1 MNISFYD
8 TRIYRMGDAYKIVY
22 LKSFMTDEYI
32 LDREDEKI
40 YDCPIDEKRKNNI
53 IRAKNTVLELGLC
66 NDWDYFVTFTIDKN
80 KYNRFDLDT
89 FKKDF
94 TQHVRNRR
102 RLDSTEWKYV
112 LIPELH
118 KDGAWHLHGL
128 LKGVPDESLHF
139 FEKGKHPI
147 GLVKKGYKYHLGI
160 HEKFGFNSFGRIKDK
175 TASSFYLTKYFSKA
189 LGGGLELGKH
199 LYFASLGLNRR
210 ELVAEGATCWPLGN
224 TYFNDYN
231 GVAWA
236 NEVTA
241 LEHARGLK

>member
-1 MNISFYD
+1 MISYYD
-8 TRIYRMGDAYKIVY
+8 TRVYRMGDVYKVVY
-22 LKSFMTDEYI
+22 LKSFASD
-32 LDREDEKI
+32 LFFDREDKI
-40 YDCPIDEKRKNNI
+40 IDESPIDEKRKNNI

-66 NDWDYFVTFTIDKN
+66 NEWDYFVTFTIDKN
-80 KYNRFDLDT
+80 KYNRYDLDL
-89 FKKDF
+89 FKKDL
-94 TQHVRNRR
+94 TQWFRHRRNIY
-102 RLDSTEWKYV
+102 DKTEWKYL

-118 KDGAWHLHGL
+118 KDGAWHMHGL
-128 LKGVPDESLHF
+128 IKGVPDYDLYL

-147 GLVKKGYKYHLGI
+147 NLVKKNYKYHQGI
-160 HEKFGFNSFGRIKDK
+160 LDKFGFNSFGEIKDK
-175 TASSFYLTKYFSKA
+175 TASSFYLTKYFAKA

-236 NEVTA
+236 DAETA
-241 LEHARGLK
+241 VKHMRALL